1 MQDPGGSEFNVKPD
15 IRYIRAVLFDFDGT
29 LTQPDSLDLTELKK
43 IIGCPKNEYILEF
56 IRKMP
61 SSAERKKALDELD
74 RFEMRAAQKARPNEG
89 AEDLLLY
96 LRLKDIR
103 MGILTRNSTA
113 STQRAL
119 RNFKRTGA
127 GDFDL
132 IITRDEPIKPKPSGD
147 GIRMAAER
155 MNVPVSEILIVGDYI
170 IDLEAGNRAGAITV
184 LLNNPRLPVPAD
196 TPCDFR
202 IDHLRQVK
210 HIVRMGAPLPGGKL
224 PNDIL
229 HEFLN
234 RFSFE
239 DASVLIKPGVGED
252 TAAIDVHSDEVLVLK
267 SDPITFATEA
277 IGKYAVLVNAND
289 IATAGAAP
297 RWFLSTLMFPVG
309 TSAFSIQ
316 RVMEELSRVCRQC
329 DITLCG
335 GHTEITDAVSRPVIT
350 GMMAGTI
357 ARSRL
362 IHKQSIKAGDRILLT
377 KGVAVEGTA
386 IIAREF
392 GERLRHLGV
401 AENDIT
407 RCRRFLDHISILK
420 EAAIAGEVEGVS
432 AMHDVTEG
440 GLATALEELSIAGGC
455 RIRIMMERIP
465 IYRET
470 ARICGLLKLDP
481 LGLIGSGSLIICCRQ
496 YSSRILRENLAAEG
510 IPVAVIGEV
519 REAGQGVEAVR
530 NRQPSPWPKFE
541 VDEITRL
548 F

>member
-1 MQDPGGSEFNVKPD
+1 MKPRL
-15 IRYIRAVLFDFDGT
+15 RYIRAVLFDFDGT
-29 LTQPDSLDLTELKK
+29 LTRPGSLDLTKVK
-43 IIGCPKNEYILEF
+43 QAIGCPSDEYVLEF
-56 IRKMP
+56 IQKMP
-61 SSAERKKALDELD
+61 KAADRKKAHAELN
-74 RFEMRAAQKARPNEG
+74 RFEMQAAENARPNEG
-89 AEDLLLY
+89 AEDLLQY

-119 RNFKRTGA
+119 RNFKKTGA

-155 MNVPVSEILIVGDYI
+155 LNVPVSEVLMVGDYI
-170 IDLEAGNRAGAITV
+170 IDIEAGIRAGAITA
-184 LLNNPRLPVPAD
+184 LLNNPKLPVAED
-196 TPCDFR
+196 TACDFR
-202 IDHLRQVK
+202 IDHLRQVRE
-210 HIVRMGAPLPGGKL
+210 IVRMGLPLPGGKL
-224 PNDIL
+224 PNDLL
-229 HEFLN
+229 HAFLN
-234 RFSFE
+234 QFGF
-239 DASVLIKPGVGED
+239 DDPSVLIKPGVGED
-252 TAAIDVHSDEVLVLK
+252 TAAVDVRHDEVLVLK
-267 SDPITFATEA
+267 SDPITFATDA
-277 IGKYAVLVNAND
+277 IGNYAVLVNAND

-297 RWFLSTLMFPVG
+297 RWFLSTLMFPTG
-309 TSAFSIQ
+309 TSAFIVQ

-329 DITLCG
+329 GITLCG
-335 GHTEITDAVSRPVIT
+335 GHTEITDAVSRPVVT

-357 ARSRL
+357 SRSRL
-362 IHKQSIKAGDRILLT
+362 IHKQNIKPGDRILFT

-392 GERLRHLGV
+392 AERLRRLGV
-401 AENDIT
+401 AESDIT
-407 RCRRFLDHISILK
+407 KCRRFLDHISVLK
-420 EAAIAGEVEGVS
+420 EAAIAGDVEGVS

-440 GLATALEELSIAGGC
+440 GLATALEELSIAGGY
-455 RIRIMMERIP
+455 RIRIAMERIP

-470 ARICGLLKLDP
+470 TRICGLLKLDP

-496 YSSRILRENLAAEG
+496 YSSDLLQEKLAAEA

-530 NRQPSPWPKFE
+530 NRKPSPWPTFE
-541 VDEITRL
+541 ADEITRL

>member
-1 MQDPGGSEFNVKPD
+1 MKPHP
-15 IRYIRAVLFDFDGT
+15 RYIRAVLFDFDGT
-29 LTQPDSLDLTELKK
+29 LTRPDSLDLTALKQA
-43 IIGCPKNEYILEF
+43 IGCPKNDYVLEF

-61 SSAERKKALDELD
+61 SVSDRKQAVAELN
-74 RFEMRAAQKARPNEG
+74 RFEMQAARKARPNEG
-89 AEDLLLY
+89 AEDLLQY
-96 LRLKDIR
+96 LRLKDVR
-103 MGILTRNSTA
+103 MGIITRNSTT

-132 IITRDEPIKPKPSGD
+132 IITRDEPIRPKPSGD

-155 MNVPVSEILIVGDYI
+155 LNVPVSEVLMVGDFT
-170 IDLEAGNRAGAITV
+170 IDIEAGTRAGAITV

-196 TPCDFR
+196 TQCDFR

-210 HIVRMGAPLPGGKL
+210 DIVRMGLPLPGGKL
-224 PNDIL
+224 PNDLL
-229 HEFLN
+229 HEFLKQ
-234 RFSFE
+234 FGFE
-239 DASVLIKPGVGED
+239 DPSVLIKPGVGED
-252 TAAIDVHSDEVLVLK
+252 TAAVDVQRDEVLVLK
-267 SDPITFATEA
+267 SDPITFATDA

-316 RVMEELSRVCRQC
+316 RVMAELSDICRQSG
-329 DITLCG
+329 ITLCG
-335 GHTEITDAVSRPVIT
+335 GHTEITDAVSRPVVT

-357 ARSRL
+357 VRRRL
-362 IHKQSIKAGDRILLT
+362 IHKQNIKPGDRILLT

-392 GERLRHLGV
+392 GKRLKRLGV
-401 AENDIT
+401 AEADIAK
-407 RCRRFLDHISILK
+407 CRRFLDHISVLK
-420 EAAIAGEVEGVS
+420 EAAIAGDVEGVS

-440 GLATALEELSIAGGC
+440 GLATALEELSIAGGHH
-455 RIRIMMERIP
+455 IRITMEQIP

-496 YSSRILRENLAAEG
+496 YSSEILQEKLAAEQ

-530 NRQPSPWPKFE
+530 NRQPAPWPTFE
-541 VDEITRL
+541 TDEITRL

>member
-1 MQDPGGSEFNVKPD
+1 MKTHP
-15 IRYIRAVLFDFDGT
+15 RYIRAVLFDFDGT
-29 LTQPDSLDLTELKK
+29 LTRPDSLDLTALKTA
-43 IIGCPKNEYILEF
+43 IGCPKNDYVLEF
-56 IRKMP
+56 IKKIK
-61 SSAERKKALDELD
+61 SASDRKKAVAELN
-74 RFEMRAAQKARPNEG
+74 RFEMQAARKARPNEG
-89 AEDLLLY
+89 AEDLLQY
-96 LRLKDIR
+96 LRLSDIR
-103 MGILTRNSTA
+103 MGIITRNSTA

-119 RNFKRTGA
+119 QNFKRTSA

-132 IITRDEPIKPKPSGD
+132 IITRDEPIRPKPSGD
-147 GIRMAAER
+147 GIRMAAKR
-155 MNVPVSEILIVGDYI
+155 LDVPVSEVLMVGDFI
-170 IDLEAGNRAGAITV
+170 IDIEAGTRAGAITA

-202 IDHLRQVK
+202 VDHLREVK
-210 HIVRMGAPLPGGKL
+210 NIVRMGLPLPGGKL
-224 PNDIL
+224 PNDLL

-234 RFSFE
+234 QFGFE
-239 DASVLIKPGVGED
+239 DESVLIKPGVGED
-252 TAAIDVHSDEVLVLK
+252 TAAVEVKGEEVLVLK
-267 SDPITFATEA
+267 SDPITFATDA

-297 RWFLSTLMFPVG
+297 RWFLSTLMFPAG
-309 TSAFSIQ
+309 TSAFCVQ
-316 RVMEELSRVCRQC
+316 RVMAELSDVCRQSG
-329 DITLCG
+329 ITLCG
-335 GHTEITDAVSRPVIT
+335 GHTEITDAVSRPVVT
-350 GMMAGTI
+350 GMMVGTVT
-357 ARSRL
+357 RSRL
-362 IHKQSIKAGDRILLT
+362 IHKQNIKTGDRILLT

-392 GERLRHLGV
+392 NKRLKQLGV
-401 AENDIT
+401 AEADIAS
-407 RCRRFLDHISILK
+407 CRRFLDHISVLQ
-420 EAAIAGEVEGVS
+420 EAAIAGDVEGVS

-440 GLATALEELSIAGGC
+440 GLATALEELSIAGGY
-455 RIRIMMERIP
+455 RIRIAMEQIP

-496 YSSRILRENLAAEG
+496 YSSDILQEKLAAEK

-530 NRQPSPWPKFE
+530 NRQPCPWPRFD